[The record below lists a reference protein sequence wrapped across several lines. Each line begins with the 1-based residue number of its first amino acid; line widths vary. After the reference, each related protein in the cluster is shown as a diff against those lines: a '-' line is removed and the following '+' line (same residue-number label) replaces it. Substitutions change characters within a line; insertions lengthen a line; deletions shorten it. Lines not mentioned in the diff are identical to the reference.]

1 MVDILGTAGND
12 LLLGEQGSDS
22 LFGLEGDDTINGQ
35 AGDDFIFGNQGADIL
50 GGNEGNDVIF
60 GGQGEDEVS
69 GLGGGDDLVFG
80 NLDNDFLEGG
90 EGSDQIYGG
99 QGDDVVIGGGG
110 NDLVLG
116 DKGDDILVGVDI
128 QNITNPGFGEIDTLV
143 GGEGVDIFALVGS
156 DSPSY
161 YIGLG
166 NSDLGLI
173 TDFNI
178 AEDTILVSVN
188 DNITI
193 SDLNLEELG
202 SGAGIFSENGDLIA
216 LVQGVVASQLEIDIN
231 VIQI

>member
-1 MVDILGTAGND
+1 MVEILGTAGND

-60 GGQGEDEVS
+60 GGQGDDEVG

-90 EGSDQIYGG
+90 EGNDQIYGG
-99 QGDDVVIGGGG
+99 KGDDVVIGGGG

-116 DKGDDILVGVDI
+116 DKDDDILVGVDI

-143 GGEGVDIFALVGS
+143 GGEGSDIFALVGS
-156 DSPSY
+156 EPPSY

-166 NSDLGLI
+166 NSDFGLI
-173 TDFNI
+173 TDFNTV
-178 AEDTILVSVN
+178 EDTIFVGVN
-188 DNITI
+188 VII
-193 SDLNLEELG
+193 SDINLEEFG
-202 SGAGIFSENGDLIA
+202 SGAGILSQDGDLIA
-216 LVQGVVASQLEIDIN
+216 LVQGVAANQLEIDIN
-231 VIQI
+231 VIEV